1 MIENRIEFLADCIK
15 RQNNDTML
23 AILNEYNDA
32 VGNNRI
38 YLNNEDG
45 IDELCNGASYDSV
58 LRAVSYGDY
67 NYTDCFVWLNA
78 YSNIISSDDVPCS
91 FCEVA
96 EWMIENVGDGAD
108 DAWMIF
114 NASGMVETGDIYD
127 DLFDELE
134 FNFKNVDTK
143 LLTEWIEEESENVN
157 ISYWFK
163 TSWND
168 LQDEYSMWFEQKE
181 TEYEKTLERCG
192 LI

>member
-1 MIENRIEFLADCIK
+1 MLENRIEFLAECIK
-15 RQNNDTML
+15 RLNNDTML
-23 AILNEYNDA
+23 SILNEYNDA

-45 IDELCNGASYDSV
+45 INELCNGASYDSV

-78 YSNIISSDDVPCS
+78 YSNIISSDDILLS

-96 EWMIENVGDGAD
+96 EWMIENVDDGAD

-127 DLFDELE
+127 DLFDELDYR
-134 FNFKNVDTK
+134 FKDVDTK
-143 LLTEWIEEESENVN
+143 LLTEWIEEESEKVN

-168 LQDEYSMWFEQKE
+168 LQDDYSRWFEQKE

>member
-1 MIENRIEFLADCIK
+1 MIENRIEFLANCIK
-15 RQNNDTML
+15 RMNNDTML
-23 AILNEYNDA
+23 SIVNEYNDA

-96 EWMIENVGDGAD
+96 EWMIKNVGDGAD
-108 DAWMIF
+108 GAWMIF

-127 DLFDELE
+127 DLLDELD
-134 FNFKNVDTK
+134 FNFKNVYTK
-143 LLTEWIEEESENVN
+143 VLTEWIEEESENEN

-168 LQDEYSMWFEQKE
+168 LQDEYSMWLEQKE
-181 TEYEKTLERCG
+181 IEYEKTLERCG

>member
-1 MIENRIEFLADCIK
+1 MLENRIEFLAECIK
-15 RQNNDTML
+15 RLNNDTML
-23 AILNEYNDA
+23 SILNEYNDA

-45 IDELCNGASYDSV
+45 INELCNGASYDSV

-78 YSNIISSDDVPCS
+78 YSNIISSDDILLS

-96 EWMIENVGDGAD
+96 EWMIENVDDGAD

-114 NASGMVETGDIYD
+114 NASGMVDTGDIYD
-127 DLFDELE
+127 DLFDELDYH
-134 FNFKNVDTK
+134 FKDVDTK
-143 LLTEWIEEESENVN
+143 LLTEWIEEESEKVN

-168 LQDEYSMWFEQKE
+168 LQDDYSRWFEQKE
-181 TEYEKTLERCG
+181 IEYEKTLERCG

>member
-1 MIENRIEFLADCIK
+1 MIENRIDFLADCIK

-23 AILNEYNDA
+23 SILNEYNDA

-45 IDELCNGASYDSV
+45 IDELCCGMSYDSV

-67 NYTDCFVWLNA
+67 NYTDCFVWLSA
-78 YSNIISSDDVPCS
+78 YGNIVSSDDVLCS

-127 DLFDELE
+127 DLLDELE
-134 FNFKNVDTK
+134 YRFKDVDTK
-143 LLTEWIEEESENVN
+143 QLTEWIEEESENVK

-181 TEYEKTLERCG
+181 IEYEKTLERCG

>member
-1 MIENRIEFLADCIK
+1 MLENRIEFLAECIK
-15 RQNNDTML
+15 RQNDDTML
-23 AILNEYNDA
+23 SILNEYNDA

-45 IDELCNGASYDSV
+45 IDELCCGMSYDSIF
-58 LRAVSYGDY
+58 RAISYGDY
-67 NYTDCFVWLNA
+67 KYTDTFVWFDDFG
-78 YSNIISSDDVPCS
+78 NIISSDDVPCS

-114 NASGMVETGDIYD
+114 NASGMVETGDIYN
-127 DLFDELE
+127 DLFDELDYR
-134 FNFKNVDTK
+134 FKDVDTK